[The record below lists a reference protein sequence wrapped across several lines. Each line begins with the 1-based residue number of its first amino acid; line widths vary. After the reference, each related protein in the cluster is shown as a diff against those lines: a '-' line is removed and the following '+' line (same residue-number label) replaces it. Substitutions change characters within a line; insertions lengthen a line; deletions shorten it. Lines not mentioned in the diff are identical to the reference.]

1 MAAPL
6 RLASW
11 VRFETVMDRRQWST
25 AIAMLV
31 PAIHLPDDA
40 LLTLLNRCVPDQGIT
55 SMKEAQALLLRNF
68 RVGGAQES
76 DCSEW
81 LTEVTRDLLQPIPF
95 REVFV
100 ILALF
105 LPQLPFAEG
114 AQLATQLWTSPV
126 IRRQSTVVQVTP
138 IAQGLRGMNEY
149 RIAFPAHSMAAAFCA
164 QEPTEQQYRQ
174 LYRMPVDKLHVGC
187 QVGKVYRIVVKED
200 AEVFTLLG
208 VLLEY
213 AAQPKKKS
221 KQGGEETLEEST
233 ARHSSP
239 KAWVIAVIPVPEAFA
254 PLPTR
259 TELGMNID
267 AK

>member
-1 MAAPL
+1 
-6 RLASW
+6 
-11 VRFETVMDRRQWST
+11 
-25 AIAMLV
+25 
-31 PAIHLPDDA
+31 
-40 LLTLLNRCVPDQGIT
+40 
-55 SMKEAQALLLRNF
+55 
-68 RVGGAQES
+68 
-76 DCSEW
+76 
-81 LTEVTRDLLQPIPF
+81 
-95 REVFV
+95 
-100 ILALF
+100 
-105 LPQLPFAEG
+105 
-114 AQLATQLWTSPV
+114 
-126 IRRQSTVVQVTP
+126 
-138 IAQGLRGMNEY
+138 MNEY

>member
-68 RVGGAQES
+68 RIGGAQES
-76 DCSEW
+76 DSAEW

-174 LYRMPVDKLHVGC
+174 LYRMPVDKLHVGR
-187 QVGKVYRIVVKED
+187 QVGKVYRTVCRGI
-200 AEVFTLLG
+200 
-208 VLLEY
+208 Y
-213 AAQPKKKS
+213 AAWGP
-221 KQGGEETLEEST
+221 L
-233 ARHSSP
+233 RVCSP
-239 KAWVIAVIPVPEAFA
+239 AQKEV
-254 PLPTR
+254 
-259 TELGMNID
+259 
-267 AK
+267 